1 MNINRLRAL
10 HGFGQS
16 IWLDY
21 IDRDILDDGTL
32 AGLIEDDALAGLTS
46 NPAIFEKAISK
57 GGRYQTQI
65 DALTARGADRE
76 AVYQHLVLDDI
87 ARAADIFQ
95 PVYESSDGR
104 DGYVSIEVSPLLARD
119 SVATV
124 TEARALWTRLERPNI
139 MIKVPGSVEGL
150 EAVRQLISEGI
161 NVNVTL
167 LFAVQRYADVVD
179 AWMSGLEK
187 RLEGGQ
193 PLSHVHS
200 VASFFLSRIDS
211 AVDQQLDAV
220 INGQD
225 ADRSKRAAAL
235 RGQVAVTS
243 ACKAY
248 LHYCASVADP
258 RWRRLAQAGARTQRL
273 LWASTGTK
281 DAAYSD
287 VKYVEA
293 LIAPDT
299 VNTLPME
306 TLAAYRD
313 HGRPQPRIE
322 ETIIGTRDVLEQ
334 LSGIG
339 IDLPAVEAELEEEG
353 IRKFI
358 EPYQSLLSTLR
369 HLRQAG

>member
-10 HGFGQS
+10 EGFGQS

-21 IDRDILDDGTL
+21 IDCDILEEGTL
-32 AGLIEDDALAGLTS
+32 ARLIENDALAGLTS
-46 NPAIFEKAISK
+46 NPAIFEKAIGK
-57 GGRYQTQI
+57 GGRYQAQI
-65 DALTARGADRE
+65 NALSAHGADGE

-87 ARAADIFQ
+87 ARAADIFH
-95 PVYESSDGR
+95 PVYEYSDRR
-104 DGYVSIEVSPLLARD
+104 DGYVSVEVSPLLARD
-119 SVATV
+119 AAATI

-139 MIKVPGSVEGL
+139 MIKVPGTVEGL
-150 EAVRQLISEGI
+150 EAVKQLIFEGI

-167 LFAVQRYADVVD
+167 LFAAQRYADVVD

-187 RLEGGQ
+187 RLERGQ
-193 PLSHVHS
+193 PLNHVHS

-211 AVDQQLDAV
+211 AVDQQLDRM

-225 ADRSKRAAAL
+225 ADRAKCAAAL
-235 RGQVAVTS
+235 RGQVAISS

-248 LHYCASVADP
+248 LHYCGSVADP

-299 VNTLPME
+299 VNTLPIE

-322 ETIIGTRDVLEQ
+322 DSIVGTRDVFEQ

-339 IDLPAVEAELEEEG
+339 IDLTAVEAELEEEG

-358 EPYQSLLSTLR
+358 EPYRSLLATLR
-369 HLRQAG
+369 RLRQAG